1 MALEDVLTVASD
13 LAFGL
18 RALRSQAHYDC
29 LSGILPSP
37 LRALAADQMA
47 PGHLS
52 NLGSFS
58 PPSLNGGYDN
68 LLHVIYFG
76 YFGRSLKKWRAREDS
91 NLRPPGS

>member
-13 LAFGL
+13 LDFGL
-18 RALRSQAHYDC
+18 RALRSHAHYDC

-52 NLGSFS
+52 NLGRLLSDRANNSFDDVS
-58 PPSLNGGYDN
+58 DILDFFD
-68 LLHVIYFG
+68 FG
-76 YFGRSLKKWRAREDS
+76 
-91 NLRPPGS
+91 